1 MNPGVAASQSKS
13 QPTTSTNVMAIA
25 KASAEYAAAAA
36 RMKSDAAQAALDA
49 IDPPNEL
56 GEPQLTE
63 NALKVLSQRYLK
75 KDLTT
80 GKPNETPRQLFW
92 RVATHIARPEL
103 TFPGG
108 SAQKALARA
117 AEFYD
122 LMARKLF
129 MPNSPTLMNA
139 GREMGMLSACFV
151 LPVEDSIEGI
161 FDSIKATA
169 LIQKAGGGTGFSFS
183 RLRPQGD
190 VVASSG
196 GTTEGPLSFIQ
207 VFSKATDAIQQ
218 GAFRRGANMG
228 ILRVDHPDVVRF
240 IEFKDDLSKLQNYN
254 ISVTVT
260 DKFID
265 ELRTNPEQHH
275 QVQNPR
281 SKAWSRLEKRGA
293 DGKGTGEFWTVGEV
307 WNLIIEHAWRTGE
320 PGVVFIDRINARNPI
335 KNVGLIEATNPCV
348 TADTWVHTSEGPRQ
362 VSALIG
368 KPFVARLDG
377 RDHTSGAEGFF
388 RTGTKDVVRL
398 ETVEGPALRLTAD
411 HRVRRVVRST
421 RSTVESEWCAASELR
436 EGDRVVLA
444 NHRARTEWSGAYGA
458 DEGYLIG
465 LLIGDGTLKDDAA
478 VLSVW
483 EAAGAGVSGVR
494 ERAARGAAS
503 LPHRSDFRGF
513 FDVAGRGESRLKLA
527 ALRDLANELGLAPGR
542 KSITPAIESS
552 SSDFHRGF
560 LQGLFDADGSV
571 QGDHLEGVSV
581 RLAQSDLELLRGAQ
595 RMLLRLGIAS
605 TIYENRREAGVSR
618 LPNGRGG
625 LAEYATRAQ
634 HELVISNDNLRAFRD
649 AVGFSDTD
657 KAVRLETLLESY
669 GRAMNRER
677 FTARVARVTPDG
689 CEDVYDVQVP
699 GVNAFDA
706 NGIVAHN
713 CGEQP
718 LHPYD
723 SCNLGSINLG
733 LFVSG
738 EGAEAKF
745 DWDAYKAVI
754 HTTTRF
760 LDNVIEA
767 NKYPLPAIDKMSKT
781 TRRIGLGV
789 MGFADA
795 LFKLGLAYNSPEGC
809 AFGEEVMRVM
819 NDESHNASEE
829 LGAERG
835 PFPAWEGSDWQ
846 KEGRKLRNSY
856 TTTVAPTGTISII
869 ADCSGGIEP
878 MFSLAFIRQVMKD
891 TTGKPTVMREV
902 NYVFEEHARR
912 AGVWSE
918 ELLEKLLEQGTL
930 ERLDVPEDF
939 KRVFVTARDISPQ
952 WHMRMQAAF
961 QRHCDSSISKTINF
975 PHEATVDEV
984 RAIYELAIDLD
995 VKGVTVYRD
1004 GCRDVQPMALKGSTS
1019 RKEGEAAASASAAS
1033 PAAQSAVAAP
1043 APTEPS
1049 LFDTAIIPSV
1059 KLDPS
1064 PVRLPEIMPSLRIRQ
1079 MTPFGNMHV
1088 KISVDPQQHKEREV
1102 FAQLGKG
1109 GDVANSDL
1117 EAICRLLSLW
1127 LRSNGSLEL
1136 AMKQLE
1142 GIGSSLSVPTRDGR
1156 IMSLGDGLAKALGRY
1171 LDAKRKHGLHALL
1184 LGTANLESP
1193 AAGASSS
1200 ASASTLA
1207 VASASN
1213 GQPRNVGHYKIHCPQ
1228 CDGELAFQ
1236 EGCVKC
1242 HGCGFSQC

>member
-1 MNPGVAASQSKS
+1 MNPGIAASGAKS
-13 QPTTSTNVMAIA
+13 PSTSAQQVSTKDAMAISPGSA
-25 KASAEYAAAAA
+25 KYAAGVATLKTAE
-36 RMKSDAAQAALDA
+36 AQAALEHV
-49 IDPPNEL
+49 DPPVEL
-56 GEPQLTE
+56 GDPQLTE
-63 NALKVLSQRYLK
+63 NALKVLRQRYLK
-75 KDLTT
+75 KDLEN
-80 GKPNETPRQLFW
+80 GKPVETPRQLFW
-92 RVATHIARPEL
+92 RVATHIAKPEL

-108 SAQKALARA
+108 TPQKALAVA

-228 ILRVDHPDVVRF
+228 ILRVDHPDVIRF

-254 ISVTVT
+254 ISITVT

-265 ELRTNPEQHH
+265 ELRSNPAQEHL
-275 QVQNPR
+275 VQNPR
-281 SKAWSRLEKRGA
+281 SKVWSRLEKR
-293 DGKGTGEFWTVGEV
+293 DDKGKGLGAFWTVGEV
-307 WNLIIEHAWRTGE
+307 WDLIIAHAWRTGE

-335 KNVGLIEATNPCV
+335 KNVGLIEATNPC
-348 TADTWVHTSEGPRQ
+348 
-362 VSALIG
+362 
-368 KPFVARLDG
+368 
-377 RDHTSGAEGFF
+377 
-388 RTGTKDVVRL
+388 
-398 ETVEGPALRLTAD
+398 
-411 HRVRRVVRST
+411 
-421 RSTVESEWCAASELR
+421 
-436 EGDRVVLA
+436 
-444 NHRARTEWSGAYGA
+444 
-458 DEGYLIG
+458 
-465 LLIGDGTLKDDAA
+465 
-478 VLSVW
+478 
-483 EAAGAGVSGVR
+483 
-494 ERAARGAAS
+494 
-503 LPHRSDFRGF
+503 
-513 FDVAGRGESRLKLA
+513 
-527 ALRDLANELGLAPGR
+527 
-542 KSITPAIESS
+542 
-552 SSDFHRGF
+552 
-560 LQGLFDADGSV
+560 
-571 QGDHLEGVSV
+571 
-581 RLAQSDLELLRGAQ
+581 
-595 RMLLRLGIAS
+595 
-605 TIYENRREAGVSR
+605 
-618 LPNGRGG
+618 
-625 LAEYATRAQ
+625 
-634 HELVISNDNLRAFRD
+634 
-649 AVGFSDTD
+649 
-657 KAVRLETLLESY
+657 
-669 GRAMNRER
+669 
-677 FTARVARVTPDG
+677 
-689 CEDVYDVQVP
+689 
-699 GVNAFDA
+699 
-706 NGIVAHN
+706 
-713 CGEQP
+713 GEQP

-733 LFVSG
+733 MFVTTG
-738 EGAEAKF
+738 GGEAKF
-745 DWDAYKAVI
+745 DWEAYKAVI

-795 LFKLGLAYNSPEGC
+795 LFKLGLAYNTEEGC

-819 NDESHNASEE
+819 NDESHDASED
-829 LGAERG
+829 LAKERG

-846 KEGRKLRNSY
+846 KIGRKLRNSY

-891 TTGKPTVMREV
+891 SSGKPTVMREV
-902 NYVFEEHARR
+902 NYVFEESARKL
-912 AGVWSE
+912 GIWSD
-918 ELLEKLLEQGTL
+918 ELLERLLEQGTL
-930 ERLDVPEDF
+930 ANLAGVPEET
-939 KRVFVTARDISPQ
+939 KRVFVTARDISPE

-975 PHEATVDEV
+975 PHEATVEEV

-1019 RKEGEAAASASAAS
+1019 RKEGEAAGASASAA
-1033 PAAQSAVAAP
+1033 PAATSPEP
-1043 APTEPS
+1043 A
-1049 LFDTAIIPSV
+1049 LYDTAIIPSV
-1059 KLDPS
+1059 KLDPT

-1088 KISVDPQQHKEREV
+1088 KISVDPQLHKEREV

-1127 LRSNGSLEL
+1127 LRSNGSIEI
-1136 AMKQLE
+1136 AIKQLE

-1156 IMSLGDGLAKALGRY
+1156 IMSLGDGLAKAVGRY

-1184 LGTANLESP
+1184 LGTANLETTAP
-1193 AAGASSS
+1193 TSS
-1200 ASASTLA
+1200 APTPS
-1207 VASASN
+1207 SASN
-1213 GQPRNVGHYKIHCPQ
+1213 GQPKNIGHYKIHCPQ